1 MIQTSPSRSFVY
13 NITFAV
19 VLQGLIW
26 SQAAL
31 AEQIVSFSRDVL
43 PMFTSHCVSCH
54 HPGGEG
60 YETSGLDLR
69 SYAGLMKGTKHGKI
83 VVAGDTLTSNLMV
96 LIEGRSDASI
106 RMPHQKWPLLKQQIE
121 IIGMWVRQGAK
132 DN

>member
-1 MIQTSPSRSFVY
+1 
-13 NITFAV
+13 V

>member
-1 MIQTSPSRSFVY
+1 MTQTNRSRSSVY
-13 NITFAV
+13 GISIAAAM
-19 VLQGLIW
+19 QGLIW
-26 SQAAL
+26 SQPTF

-60 YETSGLDLR
+60 YQASGLDLR

-83 VVAGDTLTSNLMV
+83 VVAGDPLTSNLMV
-96 LIEGRSDASI
+96 LIEGRSDPSI
-106 RMPHQKWPLLKQQIE
+106 RMPHRKWPLLKQQIE
-121 IIGMWVRQGAK
+121 IIGAWVRQGAK